1 MRVGFA
7 LPQFDIS
14 VPGERPLRWDSVAA
28 WARRAEAAGFD
39 SLWLAD
45 HLFWDVGLY
54 GGPLDRVGSLEPL
67 AALGALARITS
78 RPRLGTLVLCAPL
91 RPPSVLAKALAT
103 VDVVSGGRLVV
114 GMGAGWYEP
123 EFAASGVPFLS
134 PGQRLGQ
141 LEEAIT
147 VVRGMFGGG
156 PFSFS
161 GRHWTVEEAMCL
173 PRPVQ
178 QPAPPIV
185 VGGKGDRLI
194 ELVARCA
201 DGWNTVWRWT
211 PERYA
216 ERLQALNAACDRLG
230 RDPATVTLSLG
241 LSTLVGESEADLRRR
256 YQRLQAV
263 APPGVVDGVPFDEW
277 RQGRLVGT
285 VEEVREQIAAWAALG
300 VDELIVNAGSVPFTV
315 VDPDDVE
322 AIATAT
328 NVGDHG
334 KHRSP

>member
-1 MRVGFA
+1 MRVGLA

-14 VPGERPLRWDSVAA
+14 MPGERPLRWESVAA

-54 GGPLDRVGSLEPL
+54 GGPPHPVGSLEPL
-67 AALGALARITS
+67 ATLGALARITT
-78 RPRLGTLVLCAPL
+78 RPRLGTLVLGAPL
-91 RPPSVLAKALAT
+91 RPPTVLAKALAT

-114 GMGAGWYEP
+114 GVGAGWYEP

-134 PGQRLGQ
+134 PGQRLDQ
-141 LEEAIT
+141 LEEAIA
-147 VVRGMFGGG
+147 VLRGMFGGG

-178 QPAPPIV
+178 RPAPPIV

-194 ELVARCA
+194 DLVARCA

-211 PERYA
+211 PDRYA
-216 ERLQALNAACDRLG
+216 ERLGTLARACEGVG
-230 RDPATVTLSLG
+230 RDPGTVRRSLG
-241 LSTLVGESEADLRRR
+241 LTTLVGESEADLRRR
-256 YQRLQAV
+256 YERLQSV
-263 APPGVVDGVPFDEW
+263 APPGVMDGVPLDEW

-285 VEEVREQIAAWAALG
+285 VEQVQEQVAGWAELG
-300 VDELIVNAGSVPFTV
+300 VDELVVNAGPVPFTV
-315 VDPDDVE
+315 VDVDDLE
-322 AIATAT
+322 TIATGT